1 MGQVP
6 ILTLLIGVTMK
17 KALISSLTVGSVFL
31 GASVA
36 LGATVTITRSIDSFT
51 QPFPTP
57 LEVISNTVPNAT
69 SAETGLTGSSTT
81 ILPVPSTGTIGG
93 TRQTTLEIRSPIDP
107 LSVGDTT
114 QLQIGI
120 GTGVLIQGFIGA
132 LVGNLTT
139 TTLTW
144 DGGGGVSGLATNL
157 SEFNRFVL
165 PVNIFA
171 LLDSINTTG
180 IGTVTLRARNSLGG
194 PVAESNQTLNG
205 ISSST
210 PLTFNYSG
218 FSNSSV
224 FSAPLYDIQL
234 EIEGLQNGLEFT
246 LGGLSVFGERTIPN
260 IPEPSL
266 TLTCLTLGGLSL
278 TVGRW
283 KRQRSDRKD

>member
-1 MGQVP
+1 
-6 ILTLLIGVTMK
+6 MK
-17 KALISSLTVGSVFL
+17 KALISSLSVGSVVL
-31 GASVA
+31 GASAA

-51 QPFPTP
+51 QPFTAP
-57 LEVISNTVPNAT
+57 LEVLSDTVPNAT
-69 SAETGLTGSSTT
+69 SDETGLIDSSTT

-107 LSVGDTT
+107 LSLGDTT
-114 QLQIGI
+114 QLQI
-120 GTGVLIQGFIGA
+120 GTGVLIQGFVGA
-132 LVGNLTT
+132 IVGNLTT

-144 DGGGGVSGLATNL
+144 DGGTAGLATNL
-157 SEFNRFVL
+157 SEFDRFVL
-165 PVNIFA
+165 PVNFFA
-171 LLDSINTTG
+171 SLDSTNTTG

-194 PVAESNQTLNG
+194 PVAESSQTLNG
-205 ISSST
+205 ISSAT

-246 LGGLSVFGERTIPN
+246 LGGLSAFGERTIPDPPTN

-266 TLTCLTLGGLSL
+266 TLACLTLGGVSL
-278 TVGRW
+278 TLTRW